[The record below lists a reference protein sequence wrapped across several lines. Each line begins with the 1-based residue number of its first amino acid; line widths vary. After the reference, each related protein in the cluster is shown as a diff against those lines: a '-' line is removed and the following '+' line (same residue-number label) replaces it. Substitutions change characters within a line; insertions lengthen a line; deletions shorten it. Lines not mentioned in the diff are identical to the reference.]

1 MFDVGKVSMDIKLEQ
16 TLRAGLKTMQIDA
29 SDFQVSQLLSFLQLL
44 IKWNKAYNLTAVRD
58 PVEMIYRHLLDSLSI
73 LPYVQAGDLIDIGS
87 GAGLPGIPLAIMK
100 SDLQVL
106 SLDSN
111 GKKTRFQFQVKTA
124 LKLTNFDVEQVRAEA
139 LQLTTRSTQLVSR
152 AFASLKDFVNLT
164 EPLATE
170 DARWLAM
177 KGLYPEDELAE
188 LPKGYICEQTH
199 LLQVPKEEG
208 QRHLLVLVKQMKG

>member
-1 MFDVGKVSMDIKLEQ
+1 MNTDAKLEQ
-16 TLRAGLKTMQIDA
+16 LLRSGLKEMQIDA
-29 SDFQVSQLLSFLQLL
+29 SELQLSQLLSYLQLL

-58 PVEMIYRHLLDSLSI
+58 PIEMIYRHLLDSLSI
-73 LPYVQAGDLIDIGS
+73 LPYVQAGELTDVGS

-100 SDLQVL
+100 PDLQVL

-111 GKKTRFQFQVKTA
+111 GKKTRFQFQVKAT
-124 LKLTNFDVEQVRAEA
+124 LNLTNFDVQQVRAEA
-139 LQLTTRSTQLVSR
+139 LQLSTRSKQLVSR

-164 EPLATE
+164 KPLAAK

-188 LPKGYICEQTH
+188 LPEGYICEQEH
-199 LLQVPKEEG
+199 LLQVPREEG

>member
-1 MFDVGKVSMDIKLEQ
+1 MDIDTQLEQ
-16 TLRAGLKTMQIDA
+16 TLRSGLNEMQINA
-29 SDFQVSQLLSFLQLL
+29 SEFQVNQLLSYLQLL
-44 IKWNKAYNLTAVRD
+44 IKWNQAYNLTAVRD
-58 PVEMIYRHLLDSLSI
+58 PIEMIYRHLFDSLSI
-73 LPYVQAGDLIDIGS
+73 LPYLTEGELTDIGS

-100 SDLQVL
+100 PELQVL

-111 GKKTRFQFQVKTA
+111 CKTTRFQFQVKTTLN
-124 LKLTNFDVEQVRAEA
+124 LKNFDVQQVRAEA
-139 LQLTTRSTQLVSR
+139 LQLSTRSKQLVSR

-164 EPLATE
+164 EPFAAE

-188 LPKGYICEQTH
+188 LPEGYVCEQTH

>member
-1 MFDVGKVSMDIKLEQ
+1 MDKTTQLEQ
-16 TLRAGLKTMQIDA
+16 TLRSGLKEMQINA
-29 SDFQVSQLLSFLQLL
+29 SEMQVSQLLSYLRLL

-58 PVEMIYRHLLDSLSI
+58 PIEMIYRHLLDSLSI
-73 LPYVQAGDLIDIGS
+73 LPYVEKGELTDIGS

-100 SDLQVL
+100 PDLQVL

-124 LKLTNFDVEQVRAEA
+124 LNLTNFEVQQVRAEA
-139 LQLTTRSTQLVSR
+139 LQLKTRSKQLVSR
-152 AFASLKDFVNLT
+152 AFASLKDFVKLT
-164 EPLATE
+164 EPFADE
-170 DARWLAM
+170 NARWLAM

-188 LPKGYICEQTH
+188 LPEGYLCKQTH

>member
-1 MFDVGKVSMDIKLEQ
+1 MDKTTQLEQ
-16 TLRAGLKTMQIDA
+16 TLRSGLKEMQINA
-29 SDFQVSQLLSFLQLL
+29 SEMQVSQLLSYLHLL

-58 PVEMIYRHLLDSLSI
+58 PIEMIYRHLLDSLSI
-73 LPYVQAGDLIDIGS
+73 LPYVEKGELTDIGS

-100 SDLQVL
+100 PDLQVL

-124 LKLTNFDVEQVRAEA
+124 LNLTNFEVQQVRAEA
-139 LQLTTRSTQLVSR
+139 LQLKTRSKQLVSR
-152 AFASLKDFVNLT
+152 AFASLKDFVKLT
-164 EPLATE
+164 EPFADE
-170 DARWLAM
+170 NARWLAM

-188 LPKGYICEQTH
+188 LPEGYLCKQTH

>member
-1 MFDVGKVSMDIKLEQ
+1 MDIDTQLEQ
-16 TLRAGLKTMQIDA
+16 ILRSGLNEMQINA
-29 SDFQVSQLLSFLQLL
+29 SEFQVSQLLNYLQLL
-44 IKWNKAYNLTAVRD
+44 IKWNQAYNLTAVRD
-58 PVEMIYRHLLDSLSI
+58 PIEMIYRHLFDSLSI
-73 LPYVQAGDLIDIGS
+73 LPYLTEGELTDIGS
-87 GAGLPGIPLAIMK
+87 GAGLPGIPIAIMK
-100 SDLQVL
+100 PELQVL

-111 GKKTRFQFQVKTA
+111 GKKTRFQFQVKTTLN
-124 LKLTNFDVEQVRAEA
+124 LKNFDVQQVRAEA
-139 LQLTTRSTQLVSR
+139 LQLSTRSKQLVSR

-164 EPLATE
+164 EPFAAE

-188 LPKGYICEQTH
+188 LPEGYVCEQTH

>member
-1 MFDVGKVSMDIKLEQ
+1 MDIDTQLEQ
-16 TLRAGLKTMQIDA
+16 TLRSGLNEMQINA
-29 SDFQVSQLLSFLQLL
+29 SEFQVNQLLSYLQLL
-44 IKWNKAYNLTAVRD
+44 IKWNQAYNLTAVRD
-58 PVEMIYRHLLDSLSI
+58 PIEMIYRHLFDSLSI
-73 LPYVQAGDLIDIGS
+73 LPYLTEGELTDIGS

-100 SDLQVL
+100 PELQVL

-111 GKKTRFQFQVKTA
+111 GKKTRFQFQVKTTLN
-124 LKLTNFDVEQVRAEA
+124 LKNFDVQQVRAEA
-139 LQLTTRSTQLVSR
+139 LQLSTRSKQLVSR

-164 EPLATE
+164 EPFAAE

-188 LPKGYICEQTH
+188 LPEGYVCEQTH

>member
-1 MFDVGKVSMDIKLEQ
+1 MDIDTQLEQ
-16 TLRAGLKTMQIDA
+16 TLRSGLKEMQINA
-29 SDFQVSQLLSFLQLL
+29 SEFQVNQLLSYLQLL
-44 IKWNKAYNLTAVRD
+44 IKWNQAYNLTAVRD
-58 PVEMIYRHLLDSLSI
+58 PIEMIYRHLFDSLSI
-73 LPYVQAGDLIDIGS
+73 LPYLTEGELTDIGS

-100 SDLQVL
+100 PELQVL

-111 GKKTRFQFQVKTA
+111 GKKTRFQFQVKTTLN
-124 LKLTNFDVEQVRAEA
+124 LKNFDVQQVRAEA
-139 LQLTTRSTQLVSR
+139 LQLSTRSKQLVSR

-164 EPLATE
+164 EPFAAE

-188 LPKGYICEQTH
+188 LPEGYVCEQTH

>member
-1 MFDVGKVSMDIKLEQ
+1 
-16 TLRAGLKTMQIDA
+16 MQIKA
-29 SDFQVSQLLSFLQLL
+29 SEFQVNQLLSYLQLL
-44 IKWNKAYNLTAVRD
+44 IKWNQAYNLTAVRD
-58 PVEMIYRHLLDSLSI
+58 PIEMIYRHLFDSLSI
-73 LPYVQAGDLIDIGS
+73 LPYLTEGELTDIGS

-100 SDLQVL
+100 PELQVS

-111 GKKTRFQFQVKTA
+111 GKKTRFQFQVKTKLN
-124 LKLTNFDVEQVRAEA
+124 LKNFDVQQVRAEA
-139 LQLTTRSTQLVSR
+139 LRLSTRSKQLVSR

-164 EPLATE
+164 EPFAAE

-188 LPKGYICEQTH
+188 LPEGYVCEQTH